1 MPPLSPVARVPR
13 ARHVLLLGLMVAV
26 QAFSTDVYLPSLP
39 DVARD
44 LHASVASVQ
53 LTMTV
58 MLLGGA
64 VGQLVVGP
72 VSDRFGRR
80 APALV
85 GLGLHVLTSVACAFA
100 PTVGVLI
107 GLRAAQ
113 GFFNAASVVV
123 AMAVVRDLF
132 VGGHAARL
140 LSRLMLVIG
149 LAPLLAPSVGGFVA
163 AHAGWRAVFG
173 VLALY
178 GVLVWVAVLVRLPET
193 LPPAARRPGGIRAG
207 LTGYAALVRDRHF
220 VALAVLPGLST
231 AVLMSYVV
239 SSPFVL
245 RTGYGLSEQQFALVF
260 AVNGIGLV
268 GGAQLNAALVH
279 KVAPLR
285 VLRVAQLLIAVLGL
299 VLVALAATGAGGLP
313 ALLVVLWLLMA
324 TLNLASPNANA
335 LAMSRHGQVAGS
347 AAAVIG
353 AAQAGVSGVVSPLS
367 GLLGGGAVAMAAVMA
382 GAALVGVA
390 VLALA
395 TPAYRRGGGWG
406 G

>member
-1 MPPLSPVARVPR
+1 
-13 ARHVLLLGLMVAV
+13 MVAV

-220 VALAVLPGLST
+220 VALAMLPGLST

>member
-1 MPPLSPVARVPR
+1 
-13 ARHVLLLGLMVAV
+13 MVAV